1 MVRPNSAATAK
12 RTKERTIEE
21 VIQKVNLWRR
31 LYNGVIKDGVLQRQS
46 LEVAAQKVGVSK
58 KSLDDYLMMLRFGKK
73 YNFDWQKHKQSK
85 IGVLRA
91 FVKQKKEQDKKTD
104 KTGKYSSMIEVVEQR
119 KKMAGGGGKTGTT
132 KK

>member
-1 MVRPNSAATAK
+1 MARPNSAATAK

-73 YNFDWQKHKQSK
+73 YNFDWQKHK
-85 IGVLRA
+85 
-91 FVKQKKEQDKKTD
+91 
-104 KTGKYSSMIEVVEQR
+104 
-119 KKMAGGGGKTGTT
+119 
-132 KK
+132 

>member
-1 MVRPNSAATAK
+1 MR
-12 RTKERTIEE
+12 
-21 VIQKVNLWRR
+21 
-31 LYNGVIKDGVLQRQS
+31 DGVLQRQS

-91 FVKQKKEQDKKTD
+91 FVKQKKEQDRKTD
-104 KTGKYSSMIEVVEQR
+104 KTGKYSSMIEAVEQR
-119 KKMAGGGGKTGTT
+119 KKTAAGGKKGTS